1 MWWILLTIYILGW
14 LGSLVFLGAVNTD
27 EPFAF
32 CATFIWPLILV
43 GFLLFLLFLFFRSFY
58 IFGQYLDT
66 NKEESFQQYWNKE
79 ILNF

>member
-43 GFLLFLLFLFFRSFY
+43 GFLLFLFFRSFIY
-58 IFGQYLDT
+58 LVSIFIQIKKKVFNNTGI
-66 NKEESFQQYWNKE
+66 KKF
-79 ILNF
+79 